1 MSFINNGYYLWEKLQ
16 YNYLGPRQSSL
27 HTKRKPLLFNVT
39 LVLVIFSFQDS
50 ELNLFF
56 NIGASEQCGS
66 T

>member
-1 MSFINNGYYLWEKLQ
+1 MVTIYEKN

-27 HTKRKPLLFNVT
+27 HTKHKPLLFNIT

-50 ELNLFF
+50 ELNLFL
-56 NIGASEQCGS
+56 NMGASEQCGS